1 MPFLTFCAIV
11 MIMAAGVSTIPA
23 VSILL
28 LMAGIGAVILSVM
41 LDTL

>member
-11 MIMAAGVSTIPA
+11 MIMAAGCSTIPA

-28 LMAGIGAVILSVM
+28 LMAGIGSIILSVL
-41 LDTL
+41 LDSL

>member
-1 MPFLTFCAIV
+1 MPFLSFCALV
-11 MIMAAGVSTIPA
+11 MLVAAGISTVPS

>member
-1 MPFLTFCAIV
+1 MPVLSFCALV
-11 MIMAAGVSTIPA
+11 MLVAAGISTVPS

>member
-1 MPFLTFCAIV
+1 MSVLSFIAIV
-11 MIMAAGVSTIPA
+11 MIVAAGCSTIPS

-28 LMAGIGAVILSVM
+28 LMAGIGSIILSVL

>member
-1 MPFLTFCAIV
+1 MPFLSFCAVV
-11 MIMAAGVSTIPA
+11 MLVAAGISTIPS

-28 LMAGIGAVILSVM
+28 LMAGIGAVMLSVM

>member
-28 LMAGIGAVILSVM
+28 LMAGIGAVILSVL

>member
-1 MPFLTFCAIV
+1 MPFLSFCAVV
-11 MIMAAGVSTIPA
+11 MLVAAGISTIPS

-28 LMAGIGAVILSVM
+28 LMAGIGSVILSVM

>member
-11 MIMAAGVSTIPA
+11 MIMAAGVSTIPS

-28 LMAGIGAVILSVM
+28 LMAGIGAVMLSVM